1 MKKVREESLQQV
13 KSEAGSGDFVSE
25 EKKKNEE
32 PLWKGYLRLLF
43 RTLVFIVILA
53 LIFTQVL
60 FLKRVS
66 GNDMFPSLKDGDL
79 ALGFRLQREYR
90 SGDVVLYEA
99 GGTLHFGRILTLG
112 GNVVN
117 ISGNGSVQI
126 NGVTESGEILFP
138 TEDPGTLEYPYKV
151 PEESLFILGDYRTK
165 ANDSRRYG
173 AISKSKIKGKVLTI
187 LRRRGI

>member
-1 MKKVREESLQQV
+1 MKEVRDESHQHGN
-13 KSEAGSGDFVSE
+13 SEAESGAFIQ

-32 PLWKGYLRLLF
+32 PLWKGYLSLLL
-43 RTLVFIVILA
+43 RTLIFLVILA
-53 LIFTQVL
+53 LLFTQVL

-79 ALGFRLQREYR
+79 ALGFRLDREYR

-99 GGTLHFGRILTLG
+99 GGALHFGRILALG

-138 TEDPGTLEYPYKV
+138 TENRGSLEYPYQV
-151 PEESLFILGDYRTK
+151 AEDSVFILGDYRTE
-165 ANDSRRYG
+165 ADDSRTYG
-173 AISKSKIKGKVLTI
+173 AIQKSSIRGKVLSI